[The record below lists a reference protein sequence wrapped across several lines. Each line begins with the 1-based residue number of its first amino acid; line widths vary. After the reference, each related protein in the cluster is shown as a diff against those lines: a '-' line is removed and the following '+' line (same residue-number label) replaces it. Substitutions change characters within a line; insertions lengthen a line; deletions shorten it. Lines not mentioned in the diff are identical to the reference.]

1 MIETACDVR
10 GGVSST
16 VVYINQ
22 LFAMARV
29 KNTVRASNPEDTK
42 LPRAVFDEEEHVS
55 GKKTVSE
62 EYVGGKKTVSEHVSG
77 KKTVGEEN
85 VCGKKTVSEKK
96 ASCPVCGKIV
106 LKSNL
111 ARHKKRHVRGRWV
124 RDESPPGS
132 PTPSILL
139 DASPRDHLRLK
150 IRLPAVARVLREKE
164 VESLSVGDRR
174 LPTTPSSEEEFNRE
188 LAKLYASRVV
198 EPSSLSFSYLETR
211 CLLSCARDV
220 SRREALKQVFASV
233 GLELLSKEELAKKE
247 EDALERGRLQ
257 MSQEPVPSVPCPS
270 ADVCVPVAEEASL
283 PTQASVPRDEPE
295 SSVAPP
301 LLRMTTEFQEGAPQV
316 FNFQSGGSWGIRVM
330 PYRVQQ

>member
-29 KNTVRASNPEDTK
+29 KNTVRANNPEDTK
-42 LPRAVFDEEEHVS
+42 LPRAVFGEEEHVS
-55 GKKTVSE
+55 
-62 EYVGGKKTVSEHVSG
+62 GKKTVSEHVSG
-77 KKTVGEEN
+77 KKTVGEQN
-85 VCGKKTVSEKK
+85 VSGKKTVSEKK

-211 CLLSCARDV
+211 CLLSCA
-220 SRREALKQVFASV
+220 
-233 GLELLSKEELAKKE
+233 
-247 EDALERGRLQ
+247 
-257 MSQEPVPSVPCPS
+257 
-270 ADVCVPVAEEASL
+270 
-283 PTQASVPRDEPE
+283 
-295 SSVAPP
+295 
-301 LLRMTTEFQEGAPQV
+301 
-316 FNFQSGGSWGIRVM
+316 
-330 PYRVQQ
+330 